1 MESEPHWV
9 SSMKRQLNE
18 PGEGLGYQAGIC
30 AGGSDDGITLATDIE
45 LLSPVVP
52 EVYFLK
58 CDTLTLSILDT
69 NF

>member
-30 AGGSDDGITLATDIE
+30 AGGSDDGMETLLMISVETLEIYCITWKFYL
-45 LLSPVVP
+45 
-52 EVYFLK
+52 
-58 CDTLTLSILDT
+58 
-69 NF
+69 